1 MLAKRNAM
9 SLFGGEPC
17 EGFAGAAQGL
27 GRDDLGVR
35 WHMSLCRFPSSWQS
49 ERRPTEPQIE
59 LPE

>member
-27 GRDDLGVR
+27 GRDDLGGKVA
-35 WHMSLCRFPSSWQS
+35 H
-49 ERRPTEPQIE
+49 EP
-59 LPE
+59 LPVPVKLAENSDLNAV